1 MEKKGYIYILTNE
14 SFHKTNWVK
23 IGYSTDV
30 ERRVKELSN
39 TSVPLPFEI
48 YATYEVPI
56 IDGAMPDKQLHSLI
70 HKLNPDLR
78 ITPDRE
84 FFEIEPWDAYDLL
97 YAMAVI
103 HGRLDKLKR
112 YNKNDIG
119 NEDTESSSDN
129 KELDFFDGDENIKRI
144 YNKFESI
151 VLTEYPDLK
160 VLYQKHYIAFRKGK
174 KHNVLTVR
182 TKKNSIEVALNA
194 KLGTINL
201 DNIDFVYDISN
212 RMWTASQYAFKFDNE
227 TNIDIVKGIIN
238 QVYNVVK

>member
-1 MEKKGYIYILTNE
+1 MNEKGYIYILTNE

-23 IGYSTDV
+23 IGYTTNV

-56 IDGAMPDKQLHSLI
+56 IEGTMPDKQLHSLI
-70 HKLNPDLR
+70 QKLNPDLR

-119 NEDTESSSDN
+119 NEDIDSSNTN
-129 KELDFFDGDENIKRI
+129 KDLDFFDGDDKIRNI

-151 VLTEYPDLK
+151 ILSEYPDLK

-174 KHNVLTVR
+174 KHNVLTIR
-182 TKKNSIEVALNA
+182 TKKDSIEVALNIKTG
-194 KLGTINL
+194 KLKL
-201 DNIDFVYDISN
+201 DNCNIVYDISN
-212 RMWTASQYAFKFDNE
+212 RMWSASQYAFKFDD
-227 TNIDIVKGIIN
+227 TTDINIVNNLLEQTYNNVK
-238 QVYNVVK
+238 